1 MATVQEFEQFMT
13 DLESFKDSLAEPD
26 MKGSEREDYIE
37 DEYFDFI
44 ESVKGNLVT
53 LLSTFITKNKNKF

>member
-26 MKGSEREDYIE
+26 MKGSEREDYIRKKIQE
-37 DEYFDFI
+37 RASGGGESSIALGALDEFKVI
-44 ESVKGNLVT
+44 S
-53 LLSTFITKNKNKF
+53 